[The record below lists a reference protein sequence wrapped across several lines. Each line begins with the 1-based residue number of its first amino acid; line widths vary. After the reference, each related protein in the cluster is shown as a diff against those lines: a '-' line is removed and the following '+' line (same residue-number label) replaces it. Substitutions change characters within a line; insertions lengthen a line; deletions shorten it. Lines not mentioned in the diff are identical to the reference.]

1 MRINPP
7 GPGAGLTR
15 LPGYESEPL
24 NELETMTDQQG
35 QSPTKWFERHPKK
48 TIAGL
53 VLILILAATYGAEK
67 LLAYINHTH
76 NLVLFTERRYINLRE
91 IPPLI
96 DTQDVPPDK
105 DVQASDGLVQKPYR
119 VRTDTRGFILP
130 YNRYEKP
137 DLTLVFLGAS
147 TVACIYVEEENRY
160 PYLVGQ
166 LLAQKTGKKVTSI
179 NSGVGGNNSLHS
191 LDILLNKIIPA
202 RPDVVVM
209 MHNINDLVT
218 LLYDRT
224 YWSNNPTRAA
234 IVNFSFYKNLTGLK
248 ALSTLARDMYIP
260 NLHAATRI
268 LSKKIFGKKVKD
280 PEDEF
285 ASIRGKRLTVD
296 QAAILDEFRMN
307 LNTFINIC
315 RARRITPVLMTQFNR
330 YKPDP
335 DPKVIK
341 AMQGFE
347 SDSKIPMGVFM
358 ELYAQFNDAIREVG
372 KQNGVLVIDLAAL
385 IPQDKQ
391 YMYDV
396 VHLNTR
402 GSQLAAQLIS
412 DRLQP
417 LAPR

>member
-1 MRINPP
+1 MP
-7 GPGAGLTR
+7 
-15 LPGYESEPL
+15 
-24 NELETMTDQQG
+24 DQQG
-35 QSPTKWFERHPKK
+35 QSPPTWFERHPKK

-53 VLILILAATYGAEK
+53 VVILMLAATYGAEK

-91 IPPLI
+91 ILPLI
-96 DTQDVPPDK
+96 DTQDVPTDK
-105 DVQASDGLVQKPYR
+105 TVRESDGLVQKPYR
-119 VRTDTRGFILP
+119 VRTDAQGFMLP

-137 DLTLVFLGAS
+137 DLSLIFLGAS

-166 LLAQKTGKKVTSI
+166 LLEQKTGKKITSI

-202 RPDVVVM
+202 RPGVVVM

-218 LLYDRT
+218 LIYDGT
-224 YWSNNPTRAA
+224 YWSKNSTRSA
-234 IVNFSFYKNLTGLK
+234 IVDFSFYKNLTGLK

-280 PEDEF
+280 QDDEF
-285 ASIRGKRLTVD
+285 AAIRGKKLTVD
-296 QAAILDEFRMN
+296 AAHILDEFKMN

-330 YKPDP
+330 YKSNP
-335 DPKVIK
+335 DPKIIK

-347 SDSKIPMGVFM
+347 SDSGIPMGEFM
-358 ELYAQFNDAIREVG
+358 ELYAKFNDAIREVG
-372 KQNGVLVIDLAAL
+372 KANGVLVIDLAAL

-402 GSQLAAQLIS
+402 GSPGRPTYQ
-412 DRLQP
+412 R
-417 LAPR
+417 APV